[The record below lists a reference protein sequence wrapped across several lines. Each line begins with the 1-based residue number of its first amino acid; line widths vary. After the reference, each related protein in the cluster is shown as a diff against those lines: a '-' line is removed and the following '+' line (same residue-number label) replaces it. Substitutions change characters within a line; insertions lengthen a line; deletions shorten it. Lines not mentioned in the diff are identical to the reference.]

1 MATSTTEV
9 RLALSEET
17 VRKLRDLAQARHT
30 SEATIV
36 EQALE
41 LLYGLDEASQ
51 HNDYW
56 LSVAAMRED
65 WDAMPDDWIADEV
78 DNAIPSR

>member
-1 MATSTTEV
+1 MATSTVEIH
-9 RLALSEET
+9 LALSEET
-17 VRKLRDLAQARHT
+17 AQKLRDLAQARHI

-41 LLYGLDEASQ
+41 LLYGLDETSQ
-51 HNDYW
+51 LSDYW

-65 WDAMPDDWIADEV
+65 WDAMPDDWIADEA